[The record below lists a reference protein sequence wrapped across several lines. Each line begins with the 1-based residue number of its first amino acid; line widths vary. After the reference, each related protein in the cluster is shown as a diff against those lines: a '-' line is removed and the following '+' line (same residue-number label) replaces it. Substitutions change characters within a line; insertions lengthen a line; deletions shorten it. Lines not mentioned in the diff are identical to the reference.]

1 MVRTPV
7 TPTLQRLR
15 QRGTSWKHP
24 GLYGGTLS
32 EAAVGESKDSTL
44 SMLGKMKTV
53 TKMKDGMC
61 RLRTEDTLW
70 LHLHGKQ

>member
-32 EAAVGESKDSTL
+32 EATVGGIKRFHFINAQENENSHIDERRD
-44 SMLGKMKTV
+44 V
-53 TKMKDGMC
+53 
-61 RLRTEDTLW
+61 
-70 LHLHGKQ
+70 